1 MLSLLASPRACEYDG
16 DAMTLSRSHLTER
29 NEEIIRLY
37 VKERLTLREVGG
49 RFGLSRE
56 RVRQILER
64 AGVPRRKHSSGRA
77 KPVPTDMWE
86 RKAEVIHLYLEN
98 GLSLKQTGERFG
110 RSHVAVIN
118 LLKAAGI
125 RRRSRS
131 WRSHWPWRDA
141 EQRTQEIA
149 RVYVQEGLSLEQ
161 IAARFDLNRLTVR
174 RILQKAGV
182 NRRSRASR
190 SRERSRALTERN
202 QEIARA
208 YLEEGQTLEELGGR
222 FGLSP
227 SMVSRILKTAAVTR
241 KPPDRG

>member
-1 MLSLLASPRACEYDG
+1 
-16 DAMTLSRSHLTER
+16 MTFSRSHLTER

-37 VKERLTLREVGG
+37 VKEGLTLREVGG

-64 AGVPRRKHSSGRA
+64 AGVPRRKHRRGRA

-86 RKAEVIHLYLEN
+86 HVPEVIHLYTEN
-98 GLSLKQTGERFG
+98 GLSLKEIGERFG

-118 LLKAAGI
+118 LLEAAGV
-125 RRRSRS
+125 RRRSGG

-161 IAARFDLNRLTVR
+161 VAARFDLNRITVR

-182 NRRSRASR
+182 PRRPTGRRPGWRSRTLKQRDEDIVRLRIEDS
-190 SRERSRALTERN
+190 LTLK
-202 QEIARA
+202 EI
-208 YLEEGQTLEELGGR
+208 GR
-222 FGLSP
+222 RFDLSP

-241 KPPDRG
+241 KPPGRG